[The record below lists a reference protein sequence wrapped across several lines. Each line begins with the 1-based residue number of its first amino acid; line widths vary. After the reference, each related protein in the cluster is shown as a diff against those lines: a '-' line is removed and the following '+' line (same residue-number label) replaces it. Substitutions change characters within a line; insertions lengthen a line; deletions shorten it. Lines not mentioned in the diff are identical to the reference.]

1 MVGVPIAALTV
12 VVFLAIM
19 LLLWWRRDR
28 RTRSYVASP
37 QDQLYYR
44 DPVGVLSTGPG
55 KKLDGKR
62 YVRTVSRTRRRS
74 M

>member
-1 MVGVPIAALTV
+1 VGVPIAALAV

-19 LLLWWRRDR
+19 LRLWWKRDR
-28 RTRSYVASP
+28 RTRSLVASP

-44 DPVGVLSTGPG
+44 DLLEVLSRGPG
-55 KKLDGKR
+55 QELDGKI
-62 YVRTVSRTRRRS
+62 YVRTVSRTTRRS

>member
-1 MVGVPIAALTV
+1 VGVPIAALAV

-19 LLLWWRRDR
+19 LLLWWKRDR
-28 RTRSYVASP
+28 RTRSLVTSP

-44 DPVGVLSTGPG
+44 DPVEVLSRGPG
-55 KKLDGKR
+55 QELDGKI